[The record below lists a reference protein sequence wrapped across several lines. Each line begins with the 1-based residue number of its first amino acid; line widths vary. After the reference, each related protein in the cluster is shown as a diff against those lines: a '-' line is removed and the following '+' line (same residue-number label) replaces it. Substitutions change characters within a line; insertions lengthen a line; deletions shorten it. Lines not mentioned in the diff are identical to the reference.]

1 MADDDRSTSE
11 APAREPSVE
20 PFDARFSNQEAEA
33 WTVGWSPE
41 NSLPYYS
48 NALLGQTTW
57 EPPTDELRA
66 KGDAMRVAAAWT
78 VGVSP
83 EHNLPYYS
91 NALLGET
98 TWEPPTEELAEYG
111 RALALAGPIARLA
124 ETLPSPPQ
132 SPAAKPPPLWSGDES
147 SPDGAGSGDAVTLA
161 STLGLGAAGRWDP
174 TALSASEAEVEALRL
189 RLSHAESTNSALRP
203 ATADAAAE
211 EPPPSDDSGEVAE
224 AREVSATEAAALL
237 ELSELKRR
245 FGMMRRR
252 SAGLEARLESEGVV
266 LLRAFRSKQE
276 QLALAERA
284 HAATAVRALAG
295 RDAMAARVVSSCD
308 RGLLRLVMRGWR
320 QALSLQRAEAAAQD
334 ATAAAE
340 PELYRLSY
348 EALIDT
354 VLEWQSA
361 VCPEP
366 G

>member
-1 MADDDRSTSE
+1 M
-11 APAREPSVE
+11 
-20 PFDARFSNQEAEA
+20 
-33 WTVGWSPE
+33 
-41 NSLPYYS
+41 
-48 NALLGQTTW
+48 
-57 EPPTDELRA
+57 
-66 KGDAMRVAAAWT
+66 
-78 VGVSP
+78 
-83 EHNLPYYS
+83 
-91 NALLGET
+91 
-98 TWEPPTEELAEYG
+98 
-111 RALALAGPIARLA
+111 
-124 ETLPSPPQ
+124 
-132 SPAAKPPPLWSGDES
+132 
-147 SPDGAGSGDAVTLA
+147 
-161 STLGLGAAGRWDP
+161 
-174 TALSASEAEVEALRL
+174 
-189 RLSHAESTNSALRP
+189 
-203 ATADAAAE
+203 
-211 EPPPSDDSGEVAE
+211 
-224 AREVSATEAAALL
+224 SATEAAALL

-340 PELYRLSY
+340 STAAAAAATATAAAAAAAAAAPPPAAGLPARRTRPELYRLSY